1 MVRLTNNVAVSPAQ
15 NAPGCVLLLAEPT
28 GATASEVLARNA
40 LDSETPRTYS
50 PDTPLVPN
58 WDYLRTLHLGLI
70 VEHLRRETRS
80 QNLAANNF
88 FESLHDIGRPLASTK
103 A

>member
-28 GATASEVLARNA
+28 GATASEVLARHA

-50 PDTPLVPN
+50 PDTPLAD

-70 VEHLRRETRS
+70 VEHLRWETRS
-80 QNLAANNF
+80 QDLAANNL
-88 FESLHDIGRPLASTK
+88 FESPHDIGRPLASTE